1 MSLIEFERGK
11 MWGNSESSPDAS
23 DNSLTIAENWVFGA
37 LIVTSTMPLEREILA
52 SFRTFDASG
61 LLLLVRV
68 SENLLMATTRVLML
82 ASFPLSCWTWGWMNS
97 AREWKFMSFI
107 LRHLVD
113 RVVSGQNLPYGFWD
127 ADAVAV
133 NCQKAL
139 LPMPSCNIS

>member
-1 MSLIEFERGK
+1 MVKNWFRG
-11 MWGNSESSPDAS
+11 
-23 DNSLTIAENWVFGA
+23 V

-52 SFRTFDASG
+52 SLRTLAASG
-61 LLLLVRV
+61 LLSLARV
-68 SENLLMATTRVLML
+68 SENLLIATTMVLML
-82 ASFPLSCWTWGWMNS
+82 GSFPLSCWTWGWMNS